1 MLSVA
6 AMKSFAVELEP
17 GRPVVWTIFRGVVTP
32 DAIDLELD
40 RTDEEVSALKRDFI
54 VVADLTDVEEIQ
66 LECVGSIGRMMDR
79 FLALGVG
86 RVVRI
91 IPDPDKDFGFT
102 ILSHTHYRGRVP
114 FQLCASRAEAETA
127 LAGIAGLV
135 R

>member
-1 MLSVA
+1 MN
-6 AMKSFAVELEP
+6 SFVIDFEP
-17 GRPVVWTIFRGVVTP
+17 DRRVVWTVFRGVVTP
-32 DAIDLELD
+32 ADIALELD
-40 RTDEEVSALKRDFI
+40 RTHAEVGALQPDFV
-54 VVADLTDVEEIQ
+54 VVADLTEVQEIQ
-66 LECVGSIGRMMDR
+66 LECVGGIGRMMDR

-114 FQLCASRAEAETA
+114 FQLCASRAEAEA
-127 LAGIAGLV
+127 VLSGLAGSV

>member
-1 MLSVA
+1 MMNRFVL
-6 AMKSFAVELEP
+6 ELEP
-17 GRPVVWTIFRGVVTP
+17 SRPVVWTIFRGVVTP
-32 DAIDLELD
+32 EDVERELE
-40 RTDEEVSALKRDFI
+40 RADEAVSALRPDFV
-54 VVADLTDVEEIQ
+54 VVADLTEVEEIQ

-114 FQLCASRAEAETA
+114 FQLCVSRAEAEAA
-127 LAGIAGLV
+127 LSGLAGLV